1 MDPMQTPGERK
12 PYSFASGNLAKVRAL
27 PRYLWGW
34 LNTLTTRRDPL
45 LWVIGSNFGLADGAW
60 AFHQAAEKLDPPPRI
75 VWQVSTER
83 QRAQA
88 IAANVAWVDRDAP
101 EGFAAVLHAG
111 VIAVTHGLGDVNRY
125 GQNGAVIVQLWHGAP
140 LKKLHAD
147 SPAVTSL
154 GGLGRIPGVSGFMR
168 WLYRR
173 GTSSIS
179 LLPTGASCFRAS
191 LCSAFNLSQTQV
203 QVTGEPRADVLFV
216 GSQADRIAAA
226 KAVLAP
232 YLGEHS
238 DASVVL
244 YAPTWRDGEP
254 DPCVPTAAQWELL
267 DQVCERHNLVLLV
280 RPHPLGV
287 GAYDYS
293 SPRIRLLTSADQ
305 PESMPLL
312 WGVDL
317 LITDYSSMLVDYTAT
332 GRPFVLLAPDL
343 EHYEATRG
351 LYVDYSWLAGGRW
364 YQDWNQVSDR
374 LEEVFSDPEAA
385 ESARAHTR
393 TLASVFH
400 EHTDG
405 LSADRAARAAQALV
419 AARLPRG

>member
-1 MDPMQTPGERK
+1 MEPMQTSGERK
-12 PYSFASGNLAKVRAL
+12 PYSFASGNVQKVRAL
-27 PRYLWGW
+27 PRCLWGW
-34 LNTLTTRRDPL
+34 RSTLTTRRDPM
-45 LWVIGSNFGLADGAW
+45 LWVIGSNFGLAGGAW
-60 AFHQAAEKLDPPPRI
+60 AFHQAAERLDPRPRI
-75 VWQVSTER
+75 VWEVSTER

-88 IAANVAWVDRDAP
+88 ILANVAWVDRDAP

-111 VIAVTHGLGDVNRY
+111 GIAVTHGLGDVNRY
-125 GQNGAVIVQLWHGAP
+125 GQHGAVIVQLWHGAP

-154 GGLGRIPGVSGFMR
+154 GGLGRIPGFSGFMR

-173 GTSSIS
+173 GTSSLS
-179 LLPTGASCFRAS
+179 LLPTGASCFVAS
-191 LCSAFNLSQTQV
+191 LCSAFNLSEDQV
-203 QVTGEPRADVLFV
+203 PVTGEPRADVLFL
-216 GSQADRIAAA
+216 GGEADRIAAST
-226 KAVLAP
+226 AVLAP
-232 YLGEHS
+232 YLGDHS
-238 DASVVL
+238 DAAVVL

-254 DPCVPTAAQWELL
+254 DPSVPTPAQWKLL
-267 DQVCERHNLVLLV
+267 EQVCERHNLVLLV

-293 SPRIRLLTSADQ
+293 SSRIRLLTSADQ

-351 LYVDYSWLAGGRW
+351 LYVDYSWLAGGSW
-364 YQDWNQVSDR
+364 YQNWNQVADR
-374 LEEVFSDPEAA
+374 LTELFSDSEAA
-385 ESARAHTR
+385 EAARAHTR
-393 TLASVFH
+393 SLASVFH
-400 EHTDG
+400 QYTDG
-405 LSADRAARAAQALV
+405 LSADRVAQAAQTLV
-419 AARLPRG
+419 STRRLGD